1 MGVRINK
8 IEIRGFRGIPF
19 LELILD
25 GKNLVIRGDNGTGK
39 SSIVEAIEFFF
50 TKRVAHLE
58 KSKSLSTKRYAPHIN
73 FKPKDVKITITFNPG
88 NIVLSKTFSSDP
100 NPPGSLKEYF
110 NEAQKGTFILR
121 RSQIIEFIV
130 SPPSER
136 FRAIG
141 SIIGIE
147 PLDEIELQMM
157 KVRDELE
164 GVINSKK
171 EEKKRIL
178 GELSK
183 TLEKKIESIEDVLL
197 ILNKRLKNA
206 KLPPILSLE
215 NTDKYYENLLRKMKE
230 TRDIDR
236 ISNLNEIAVLIKTPL
251 TYEGIFDE
259 ITNFSEKV
267 KKLLRKEAKIELSVA
282 NLLRDGK
289 KILEEEELDKCPLCG
304 QNINRDKLLEE
315 INHRLETLQAL
326 TKEASEV
333 RRQSSGIINR
343 LNSILEKLKRVTEKL
358 KVFPEF
364 VDEQGNLAQRISFIE
379 KLIEAVSNAKD
390 LKEEIFI
397 PVKEFAQEKS
407 EIEKL
412 WTSISKKCNKL
423 LRKEKLTKKEK
434 YMLEIIS
441 LIEGI
446 KNKIGEV
453 RRISSELEGYKK
465 QYELAKK
472 IYATFSEVK
481 KKKIQEVYSTIQA
494 DICKFYESLHPN
506 EPHRSIKIT
515 INPKRRAS
523 TELWIESFGREAD
536 PRAYASEGHLDS
548 LGLCIFLAFVKKFNK
563 KCSLVI
569 LDDVVTTIDSGH
581 RERICELLLKE
592 FKDKQ
597 LIITTHDAVWFE
609 QLRSAQRALRVDGN
623 FKNLVINRWEL
634 ETGPIIEQYK
644 PIWERIQE
652 KIRDGDK
659 SAAQDGR
666 IYLEWIL
673 KRICELM
680 SVLVPF
686 KASSMYTVGDLFPP
700 AKKRLKELIKDP
712 KFAKKVEDAFQS
724 LEKTVIMGNILSHDN
739 VLAKQVSIKEVKSFC
754 NAVHNLHCTFSC
766 PNCGHF
772 LKYFSELK
780 IIRCQNPK
788 CEKPLEV
795 KAK

>member
-164 GVINSKK
+164 GVISSKK

-206 KLPPILSLE
+206 KLPPISSLE

-236 ISNLNEIAVLIKTPL
+236 ISNLNEIVVLIKMPL

-304 QNINRDKLLEE
+304 QNINRDKLLKE

-333 RRQSSGIINR
+333 RRQSSGIINQ
-343 LNSILEKLKRVTEKL
+343 LNSILEKLKRVAEKL

-364 VDEQGNLAQRISFIE
+364 VDEQGNLAQKISFIE

-453 RRISSELEGYKK
+453 RRISSELEGYIK

-563 KCSLVI
+563 KYGIDYVFLGYRPGVAAVMINMGRDIRSVFAVDYFGTPLDSLPMMQNIKNYSDIAILVGLEAGSTGDAWVQFAQARYNQKIILGGTAVVAPDLYPYLQAGQIVGLIGGMRGAADYEKLVNSVGPATIGMTAQTVIHIVI
-569 LDDVVTTIDSGH
+569 LIF
-581 RERICELLLKE
+581 ILLGNVGYFLTRR
-592 FKDKQ
+592 KQ
-597 LIITTHDAVWFE
+597 
-609 QLRSAQRALRVDGN
+609 
-623 FKNLVINRWEL
+623 
-634 ETGPIIEQYK
+634 
-644 PIWERIQE
+644 
-652 KIRDGDK
+652 
-659 SAAQDGR
+659 
-666 IYLEWIL
+666 
-673 KRICELM
+673 
-680 SVLVPF
+680 
-686 KASSMYTVGDLFPP
+686 
-700 AKKRLKELIKDP
+700 
-712 KFAKKVEDAFQS
+712 
-724 LEKTVIMGNILSHDN
+724 
-739 VLAKQVSIKEVKSFC
+739 
-754 NAVHNLHCTFSC
+754 
-766 PNCGHF
+766 
-772 LKYFSELK
+772 
-780 IIRCQNPK
+780 
-788 CEKPLEV
+788 
-795 KAK
+795 